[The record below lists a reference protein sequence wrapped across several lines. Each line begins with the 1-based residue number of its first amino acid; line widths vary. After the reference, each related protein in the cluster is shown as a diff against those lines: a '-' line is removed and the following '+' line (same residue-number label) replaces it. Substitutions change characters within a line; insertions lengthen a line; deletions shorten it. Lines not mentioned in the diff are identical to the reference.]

1 LKRILVIADDLTGA
15 AEIGGIAV
23 SHGLSAEIQ
32 TGDFRGPEADVL
44 IIDTNSR
51 PLPPTAA
58 ARRVKE
64 CLQAIDPGQFDLI
77 YKKTDSMLRGP
88 MAAELTAI
96 LESCR
101 IERAIFVPQ
110 NPSRGRSIRQ
120 GNYHIEGVPLD
131 LSPVGVDVEHP
142 ATTANVYDLLD
153 PDRTFD
159 VYCASP
165 DEGVPDHRIVLGEAA
180 SSSDVRHWTKQ
191 LNPSTLPAGGADFFA
206 AVLQSCGVSQA
217 PTKPFAAS
225 GNTMTIFGSA
235 SIISRTYVSKLIA
248 AGATICDMP
257 AILFDASTHT
267 HDALPAW
274 QNTILSQLNSCEYA
288 FVAVRHPVDPTR
300 AQRVRQTI
308 AELLAHTLSSTAIG
322 VLFIEGGA
330 TAAAFTQRM
339 GWTRLLVECQIAIG
353 IVALRPVAPSAPV
366 IVLKPGT
373 YPWPVGLLPG
383 GAAQ

>member
-1 LKRILVIADDLTGA
+1 MKRILVIADDLTGA
-15 AEIGGIAV
+15 PREMGIAV

-32 TGDFRGPEADVL
+32 TGDFRAPQADVL

-51 PLPPTAA
+51 QLPPSAA
-58 ARRVKE
+58 AQRVKE

-88 MAAELTAI
+88 VAAELTAI
-96 LESCR
+96 LELCR
-101 IERAIFVPQ
+101 LERAIFVPQ
-110 NPSRGRSIRQ
+110 NPSRGRTIEQ
-120 GNYHIEGVPLD
+120 GNYHIDGLPLNF
-131 LSPVGVDVEHP
+131 SPVGVDVEHP
-142 ATTANVYDLLD
+142 PTTANVYDLLD
-153 PDRTFD
+153 PDRSFD
-159 VYCASP
+159 VYCVAP
-165 DEGVPDHRIVLGEAA
+165 GEAVPNHRIVLGEAA
-180 SSSDVRHWTKQ
+180 SSSDVRHWGKQ
-191 LNPSTLPAGGADFFA
+191 LNPATLSAGGADFFA

-217 PTKPFAAS
+217 PAEPFAAS
-225 GNTMTIFGSA
+225 GNMITIFGAA
-235 SIISRTYVSKLIA
+235 SIVSRNYVSKLIA

-257 AILFDASTHT
+257 TILFDASTHA
-267 HDALPAW
+267 HDALLAW

-308 AELLAHTLSSTAIG
+308 AELLADILSSTAIG
-322 VLFIEGGA
+322 VHFIEGGA

-383 GAAQ
+383 DAAQ